1 MDRFLFP
8 RWVNKF
14 VPLMF
19 GVVLVGAAY
28 GGSVLFVTTS
38 PEILNRGY
46 RPEQPVPFSHKLHA
60 GRLKMDCRYCH
71 NTVEKAS
78 HAAVPPTET
87 CGNCHSGADSSGA
100 TKYAAVHA
108 TSVAL
113 EPVRES
119 LATGESID
127 WTRVHNLPDFV
138 YFNHSA
144 HVTQGVSC
152 VECHGRVDKM
162 DVVQVVEPIS
172 MSWCLE
178 CHRDPDT
185 HIRPADEVTNLA
197 WGTEAGGNAMSD
209 EEKRLLGKQLREELN
224 INPSTNCS
232 TCHR

>member
-14 VPLMF
+14 VPLML
-19 GVVLVGAAY
+19 GAILVGAAY
-28 GGSVLFVTTS
+28 GGSVLFVTSS
-38 PEILNRGY
+38 PQILNRGY

-78 HAAVPPTET
+78 HAAVPPTAT
-87 CGNCHSGADSSGA
+87 CGNCHSGQDSSGA
-100 TKYAAVHA
+100 TQYAAVHA
-108 TSVAL
+108 NSVAL

-127 WTRVHNLPDFV
+127 WMRVHNLPDFV

-162 DVVQVVEPIS
+162 DVVEVVEPIS
-172 MSWCLE
+172 MAWCLD
-178 CHRDPDT
+178 CHRNPDAK
-185 HIRPADEVTNLA
+185 IRPANEVTNLA
-197 WGTEAGGNAMSD
+197 WGTEAGGNKLSV
-209 EEKRLLGKQLREELN
+209 EEKRLIGQQLREELN